1 MKSLLLTYLLWL
13 IGGLLGLHKF
23 YLGRPFVGLLYFFTG
38 GLFLIGWIVDFFTIP
53 RQVHI
58 ANLLRHHHTE
68 GVSAELRREF
78 DMLKR
83 SLHDMLG
90 QEQDT
95 LSSDWRTTL
104 KQLVK
109 PRLTDDD
116 LMLALL
122 RAAQQ
127 HSGKL
132 SVTEGVLA
140 TGVPFTEVEYMLN
153 TMVQSG
159 YVYMDNDPA
168 TGVVVYVFK
177 EIF

>member
-13 IGGLLGLHKF
+13 IGGLLGVHKF

-38 GLFLIGWIVDFFTIP
+38 GLFFIGWIIDFFTIP
-53 RQVHI
+53 RQVQI
-58 ANLLRHHHTE
+58 ANLLRHHHIE
-68 GVSAELRREF
+68 GVSAELRREL
-78 DMLKR
+78 DLLKR
-83 SLHDMLG
+83 GLHDLLDQG
-90 QEQDT
+90 SDT
-95 LSSDWRTTL
+95 PLPAWRTTL

-109 PRLTDDD
+109 PRLTNDA

-127 HSGKL
+127 HGGKL

-140 TGVPFTEVEYMLN
+140 TGVSFTEVEHMLN

-159 YVYMDNDPA
+159 YVYVDNDPA
-168 TGVVVYVFK
+168 TGIVVYVFK